1 MADTVD
7 KVHTGFEN
15 YRLHDAADA
24 VRRFIVEDVCDVY
37 VEFSKA
43 TLNNPSVQAAE
54 KVTTLMIH
62 MKILLTLI
70 TLIIECYAGYLACM
84 HGRITTIGSSIY
96 AICH

>member
-43 TLNNPSVQAAE
+43 TLNNPSVHAAE
-54 KVTTLMIH
+54 KV
-62 MKILLTLI
+62 I
-70 TLIIECYAGYLACM
+70 TRIIPCE
-84 HGRITTIGSSIY
+84 ITVDT
-96 AICH
+96 HLH

>member
-1 MADTVD
+1 MAETVS

-43 TLNNPSVQAAE
+43 TLNNPTVQAAE
-54 KVTTLMIH
+54 KVNTYIIH
-62 MKILLTLI
+62 VRLLYSLLI
-70 TLIIECYAGYLACM
+70 QV
-84 HGRITTIGSSIY
+84 H
-96 AICH
+96 